1 MQPIKKTILV
11 SVFSFIF
18 IFAVTAILI
27 NPLLIDN
34 SKVKTFMAKKL
45 NYTDSEISASNFT
58 VKSIISDG
66 NLTIIKLLQD
76 GKPKTLIVSNKKAL
90 EKLI

>member
-1 MQPIKKTILV
+1 
-11 SVFSFIF
+11 
-18 IFAVTAILI
+18 
-27 NPLLIDN
+27 
-34 SKVKTFMAKKL
+34 MAKKL